1 MEVNYENNLYGKIEF
16 LHERSKQNH
25 NKLTIFSE
33 IIAKFINT
41 ISDFSKTL
49 DNLKNRKNKII
60 DENNSSIY
68 NLTHFFKLNLKA
80 HIDEFKECA
89 EHLNLIVIGPIIK
102 SIDEIY
108 IKEKDLYNNYNKVKN
123 IYNNAKA
130 LYEKSKK
137 EFEYNAKL
145 CEKNILTLVQLKSY
159 EMNSNND
166 IPKIEER
173 MKISISNTKTF
184 EDKYYQY
191 YEEVN
196 KARENEINKQKE
208 LLKYYQT
215 LDTDFYSKINRM
227 ISFIVPM
234 IKKMYGS
241 VLKSLEAVEEQCKK
255 VNIQK
260 DINDFIENN
269 KSDILPDK
277 PIEFIPYYPE
287 ASLDLSNI
295 SGNDRKDLEN
305 LDINYNVILKLY
317 ENFRDIRKDLN
328 MEEEKKKYRLR
339 FLCSKIFKIGPGVEF
354 KQEDKNELISF
365 LKEKQYKSYFL
376 VTLSKQRTKGRYQRT
391 ETLLNDLSELIN
403 YILDDAE
410 REKDFE
416 GAKNCIILSQTF
428 YFEKVK
434 GKKKKKKYLFDYI
447 KNNKWIQS
455 LEFWQGLTDYMI
467 QSEIHKND
475 EINKKNNYIENSEQ
489 IKSRMSNIAFSQV
502 LSYSNTMVEL
512 KFKKE
517 DIFKL
522 VDVFVKKYEIEK
534 ATEEVIYENIKNTP
548 YPKDVDEEEEED
560 NKDEKNDISKRQKSK
575 TIVKQNEKIKSNPR
589 SNSLVENKP
598 INKNNENQKNTD
610 EKNNN
615 IQEDNKIINENGEN
629 NNNNNSNNN
638 NNNNNIEETDTK
650 KENENNKEKI
660 ENNID
665 TNTDNNEISKKE
677 EEDKKNN

>member
-305 LDINYNVILKLY
+305 LDINYNVILKMY
-317 ENFRDIRKDLN
+317 ENFRDIRKDLD
-328 MEEEKKKYRLR
+328 MEVEKKKYRLR

-467 QSEIHKND
+467 QSEIHNND

-589 SNSLVENKP
+589 SNSLVEKKP
-598 INKNNENQKNTD
+598 IDKNNENQKNTD

-615 IQEDNKIINENGEN
+615 IQEDNKILNENSE
-629 NNNNNSNNN
+629 